1 MLRLLARTVGHL
13 WDTQPSDATAIHVHH
28 IDPGFG
34 PIHQE
39 FVTRLNLQIYNPAI
53 RHHGLGDTEIEVWR
67 MPSPATPQLTTP
79 TRLAGLRGEALE
91 LVEHRV
97 FKQMQRAGLRIS
109 SLRPVPARRQAERQV
124 QGYNIPEELA
134 LTLGLLF
141 RVLAPMR
148 SRPRMRQDAEGEE
161 GELGQLLVET
171 VILHAARTQTETGKA
186 LKDAAQHYKVDTDA
200 IAQKVKAEF
209 AAKEKAQAAK
219 KTAAKAQPKP
229 AARPTAA
236 KKAKA
241 A

>member
-1 MLRLLARTVGHL
+1 MNNTARIPRLRLIETPKSVPQYEVR
-13 WDTQPSDATAIHVHH
+13 
-28 IDPGFG
+28 
-34 PIHQE
+34 
-39 FVTRLNLQIYNPAI
+39 I

-109 SLRPVPARRQAERQV
+109 SLRPVPAQKQVERQVNSSV

-148 SRPRMRQDAEGEE
+148 SRPRMRQVAEGVEAMEKEE
-161 GELGQLLVET
+161 ASYWLSMAIHRKNPRRVLTALRYLL
-171 VILHAARTQTETGKA
+171 
-186 LKDAAQHYKVDTDA
+186 TD
-200 IAQKVKAEF
+200 
-209 AAKEKAQAAK
+209 
-219 KTAAKAQPKP
+219 PL
-229 AARPTAA
+229 R
-236 KKAKA
+236 
-241 A
+241 